1 MTDLFTF
8 SWGVF
13 SECENVICR
22 QPTKTI
28 TAVFFWTSSKLVLFS
43 VGCCYHILHFCSDC
57 ISASIELIEKKKQL
71 KLCIQLVC
79 LVNIR
84 HIKLISPW
92 KPRKS
97 KRTTRQTWA
106 RATFMKVINRRLA
119 RAMPAR
125 KCNIYLATKRN
136 FPLGDNYG
144 HG

>member
-1 MTDLFTF
+1 MGCVQWVWKRHLPAANKNNNSCFLLNLQQTCF
-8 SWGVF
+8 
-13 SECENVICR
+13 ICCGLLL
-22 QPTKTI
+22 
-28 TAVFFWTSSKLVLFS
+28 S
-43 VGCCYHILHFCSDC
+43 HFHLCFYC

-125 KCNIYLATKRN
+125 KCNICLATKRN